1 MTEVAARL
9 KAHSRFGE
17 EGDHHPHHHA
27 HKPHVDPPLNAE
39 EQALLVRLK
48 TLPFGTWFEIR
59 QEGQKE
65 RLRRKLSWFSTL
77 TGRCLFVNQ
86 RGARSHESSLEQ
98 LARDLHEGL
107 ARVDEEP
114 QENLIDRAWHA
125 IVRKLKS
132 FTGQSADPAAE
143 AH

>member
-1 MTEVAARL
+1 M

-86 RGARSHESSLEQ
+86 RGVRVEERTLDA
-98 LARDLHEGL
+98 LAREVVRGT
-107 ARVDEEP
+107 ARVVEAQKES
-114 QENLIDRAWHA
+114 LIDRAWNA
-125 IVRKLKS
+125 IVASLRQFGGKPATAAAA
-132 FTGQSADPAAE
+132 TGVVKP
-143 AH
+143 